1 MSLAQPWR
9 DSLKPEKLPETGET
23 PRNRSTCLKLERLLE
38 TGETAT
44 EAESENTWTKHDFRF
59 DIIEQIS

>member
-23 PRNRSTCLKLERLLE
+23 AP
-38 TGETAT
+38 